1 MPSHPRIHFAMAKA
15 EARRMP
21 KRDYEARVPVLR
33 EALIQLQV
41 ALQPAP
47 FSVLL
52 VIAGESASGK
62 GEVVNILNGW
72 LDPRGVETF
81 AFNDHTDEERE
92 RPPMWRYWRSLPP
105 RGRMAIYVGGWHA
118 DALALEPRTAGQ
130 RTRFKERLEHLA
142 HFEGLLAA
150 DGALIVKV

>member
-1 MPSHPRIHFAMAKA
+1 MAKPS
-15 EARRMP
+15 EERRMP

-41 ALQPAP
+41 ALQRAP

-52 VIAGESASGK
+52 LIAGDEAAGK
-62 GEVVNILNGW
+62 GEVVNTLNGW

-81 AFNDHTDEERE
+81 AFHDPTDEERE

-118 DALALEPRTAGQ
+118 DALAANPRNA
-130 RTRFKERLEHLA
+130 REL
-142 HFEGLLAA
+142 
-150 DGALIVKV
+150 

>member
-1 MPSHPRIHFAMAKA
+1 MAKA
-15 EARRMP
+15 TDPERMP
-21 KRDYEARVPVLR
+21 RRKYEARVAALR

-41 ALQPAP
+41 SLQSAP

-52 VIAGESASGK
+52 VIAGDDASGK
-62 GEVVNILNGW
+62 GEVINVLNGW

-81 AFNDHTDEERE
+81 AFHDLSDEERE
-92 RPPMWRYWRSLPP
+92 RPPMWRYWRSLPR
-105 RGRMAIYVGGWHA
+105 RGRMAIYAGGWHGE
-118 DALALEPRTAGQ
+118 ALAEDPRSP
-130 RTRFKERLEHLA
+130 RELTRFDETLRHFA